1 MKHHLLIDSL
11 KNESIRATYMKNYG
25 LTEEKLIELRR
36 EVRPISWEEI
46 RKNIKVKEDGNG
58 T

>member
-11 KNESIRATYMKNYG
+11 KNESIKKTYMKNYG

-36 EVRPISWEEI
+36 EVKPITWEEI

-58 T
+58 A